1 MANVKRRFVRQYP
14 PEVSMCAGCNSC
26 EAVCSLL
33 HDGVV
38 SPKQRRIFVERDTV
52 MFMHTIHTCKHCG
65 ICYKKC
71 PKRIQLYALMKME
84 YITLTKINVL
94 AADYV
99 LKPVRLNLKEFRW
112 T

>member
-1 MANVKRRFVRQYP
+1 
-14 PEVSMCAGCNSC
+14 
-26 EAVCSLL
+26 
-33 HDGVV
+33 
-38 SPKQRRIFVERDTV
+38 
-52 MFMHTIHTCKHCG
+52 
-65 ICYKKC
+65 
-71 PKRIQLYALMKME
+71 MKME